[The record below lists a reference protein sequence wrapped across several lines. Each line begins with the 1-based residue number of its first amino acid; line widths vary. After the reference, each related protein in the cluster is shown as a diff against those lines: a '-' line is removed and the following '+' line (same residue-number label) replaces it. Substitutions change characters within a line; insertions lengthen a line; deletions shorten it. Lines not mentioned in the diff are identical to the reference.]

1 MRPQSMMMSSS
12 MYPFLS
18 VMRTETVGQGQDWC
32 ETKNW
37 VLVLQLW
44 CYVVKHGLDTLG
56 VIMILKD
63 TATFKVQFI
72 VSLFCACNIST
83 VEINSAV
90 HLLKSQ
96 ICQVTL
102 FASGGLCLGLV
113 ILVLVLRMWSCLH
126 HRFYHST
133 SACIIFKYCAFCKT
147 GTV

>member
-1 MRPQSMMMSSS
+1 

-72 VSLFCACNIST
+72 VSLFCAWNITT

-90 HLLKSQ
+90 HLLKS
-96 ICQVTL
+96 
-102 FASGGLCLGLV
+102 
-113 ILVLVLRMWSCLH
+113 
-126 HRFYHST
+126 
-133 SACIIFKYCAFCKT
+133 
-147 GTV
+147 